1 MLAPHRFP
9 LRVYYEDTDFSGYVY
24 HASYLR
30 FMERGRTE
38 FLRARGLSNSDLRDK
53 EGLVLVVSRMS
64 LDFLRPAAMDDEL
77 AVITILAE
85 ARGAVLR
92 LAQRVMRDGQ
102 VLVEAE
108 VLIAAVRDGRAARLS
123 RGMLDALR
131 GTTEAEA

>member
-77 AVITILAE
+77 AVVTILAE

>member
-108 VLIAAVRDGRAARLS
+108 VLIAAVRDGRAARLP